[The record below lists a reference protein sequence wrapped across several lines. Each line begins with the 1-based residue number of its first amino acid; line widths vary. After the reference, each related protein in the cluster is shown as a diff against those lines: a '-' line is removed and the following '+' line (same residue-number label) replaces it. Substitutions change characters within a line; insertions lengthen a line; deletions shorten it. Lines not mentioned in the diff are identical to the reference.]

1 MRKLPL
7 ESRCPAGRHV
17 VSFERSE
24 VMKVAWQDVRPAAGH
39 RDRHLSKRLF
49 FAVRSR
55 LPADAVAKI
64 SLPDSQ

>member
-1 MRKLPL
+1 
-7 ESRCPAGRHV
+7 
-17 VSFERSE
+17 
-24 VMKVAWQDVRPAAGH
+24 MKVTWRASSPAAGH

-55 LPADAVAKI
+55 LLADAVAKT

>member
-1 MRKLPL
+1 
-7 ESRCPAGRHV
+7 CPAGRRV
-17 VSFERSE
+17 VSFESSE
-24 VMKVAWQDVRPAAGH
+24 VMKVARQDIRPAAGH

-55 LPADAVAKI
+55 PSADAVAKT

>member
-1 MRKLPL
+1 
-7 ESRCPAGRHV
+7 
-17 VSFERSE
+17 
-24 VMKVAWQDVRPAAGH
+24 MKVAWQDVRPAAGH

>member
-1 MRKLPL
+1 MK
-7 ESRCPAGRHV
+7 V
-17 VSFERSE
+17 VSRNARS
-24 VMKVAWQDVRPAAGH
+24 AAGH

-55 LPADAVAKI
+55 LQADAVAKT